1 MPNQVPLIV
10 ERQGSVL
17 TLSLNNHSKKKCI
30 EFRND
35 GSYGSSN

>member
-17 TLSLNNHSKKKCI
+17 TLSLNNLSKKNAAYKAYP
-30 EFRND
+30 D
-35 GSYGSSN
+35 